1 MQVRGLGIS
10 VHLTIPLMHDGSR
23 QSDNIN
29 KCHQKKTLVLDLLI
43 EKFSYIKLLIRFKIS
58 NFIMFKRKL
67 FKRYSADPGNMQRN
81 KK

>member
-10 VHLTIPLMHDGSR
+10 VHLTIPLMGQDKVIIST
-23 QSDNIN
+23 NAI
-29 KCHQKKTLVLDLLI
+29 KKTLVLDLLI
-43 EKFSYIKLLIRFKIS
+43 EKFSYIRLLIRFQIG

-67 FKRYSADPGNMQRN
+67 FKRYLADPGNMQRN